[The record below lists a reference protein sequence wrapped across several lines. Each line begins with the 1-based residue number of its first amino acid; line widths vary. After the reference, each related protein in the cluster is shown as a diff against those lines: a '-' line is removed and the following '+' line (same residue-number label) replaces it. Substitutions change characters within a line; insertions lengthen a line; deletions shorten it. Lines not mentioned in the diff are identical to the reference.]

1 MGTRYDGPPADDHA
15 VYGMAVAAELTGVSP
30 AMLRAYEAKKLISP
44 HRTPGGTRRYSAAD
58 IAEIR
63 RITALLADG
72 LNLAGV
78 EAVLALECRND
89 ELRDEVGRLQ
99 GLVDDQFSD
108 QPGDQGQADPRGTL

>member
-1 MGTRYDGPPADDHA
+1 MGTAHDGPPADDHA

-44 HRTPGGTRRYSAAD
+44 YRTPGGTRRYSAAD
-58 IAEIR
+58 LAGIR

-78 EAVLALECRND
+78 EAVLALEDRND
-89 ELRDEVGRLQ
+89 ELREEVGRLQ
-99 GLVDDQFSD
+99 ELVE
-108 QPGDQGQADPRGTL
+108 DQGQADPRGTL

>member
-1 MGTRYDGPPADDHA
+1 MGTPHDGPPADDHA

-44 HRTPGGTRRYSAAD
+44 YRTPGGTRRYSAAD
-58 IAEIR
+58 ISEIR

-78 EAVLALECRND
+78 EAVLALEDRND

-99 GLVDDQFSD
+99 GLVDDQAGD

>member
-1 MGTRYDGPPADDHA
+1 
-15 VYGMAVAAELTGVSP
+15 
-30 AMLRAYEAKKLISP
+30 MLRAYEAKKLISP
-44 HRTPGGTRRYSAAD
+44 HRTPGGTRRYSADD

-78 EAVLALECRND
+78 EAVLALEGKND

-99 GLVDDQFSD
+99 GLVDDQ
-108 QPGDQGQADPRGTL
+108 GQADPRGTL

>member
-1 MGTRYDGPPADDHA
+1 MGTPYDGPPADDHA

-63 RITALLADG
+63 RITSLLADG

-78 EAVLALECRND
+78 EAVLALEGKND

-99 GLVDDQFSD
+99 GLVDDQ
-108 QPGDQGQADPRGTL
+108 GQADPRGTL

>member
-1 MGTRYDGPPADDHA
+1 MGTPYDGPPADDHA

-44 HRTPGGTRRYSAAD
+44 HRTPGGTRRYSASD

-78 EAVLALECRND
+78 EAVRALEGRND
-89 ELRDEVGRLQ
+89 ELRVEVDRLQ
-99 GLVDDQFSD
+99 GLVDDQAD
-108 QPGDQGQADPRGTL
+108 DQGQADPRGTL